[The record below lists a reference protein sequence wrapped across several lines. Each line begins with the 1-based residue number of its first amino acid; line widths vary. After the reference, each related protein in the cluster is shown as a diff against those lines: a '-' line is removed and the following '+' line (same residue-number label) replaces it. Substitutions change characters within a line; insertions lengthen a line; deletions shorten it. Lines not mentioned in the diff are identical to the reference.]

1 MKKNNY
7 ILFIVLFIIL
17 LVLFKNNISFN
28 TKKEAKNND
37 KTTLELIH
45 DDTKDLTYQETEAIV
60 EEKKV
65 GKIKFKLG
73 K

>member
-1 MKKNNY
+1 M
-7 ILFIVLFIIL
+7 
-17 LVLFKNNISFN
+17 
-28 TKKEAKNND
+28 
-37 KTTLELIH
+37 H

-73 K
+73 KETEISFLIKKRL